1 MVRRV
6 APLSP
11 RAAAKSNG
19 RTDFLLGRLCA
30 TEFSDLNKLASVT
43 CRLQD
48 GMLVPPGTLI
58 LASIPPCS
66 AGIDLTLGFS

>member
-11 RAAAKSNG
+11 RAAAKRNG

-30 TEFSDLNKLASVT
+30 TESSDLDKLASVI

-48 GMLVPPGTLI
+48 GMLVPPGL
-58 LASIPPCS
+58 
-66 AGIDLTLGFS
+66 